1 MTRWL
6 SYEAATTLAVLP
18 PLELLAATDAHVYR
32 QLRSRQD
39 DSAPPELV
47 REALKL
53 QARQSFLNSWWELLN
68 SRRGSHRTF
77 GAILPSLSRWVDRS
91 HGQLIFRT
99 TQVFTGHGCF
109 GQYLRRIGRVVM
121 GICHQYD
128 GSGDTAE
135 HTLEW
140 YPAWEML
147 RRDLRAVIG
156 HDLSLPSVEGP
167 P

>member
-1 MTRWL
+1 MAANLGRLLPNLGGPDGKVRRLYAGIVRSMAQYGASVW
-6 SYEAATTLAVLP
+6 SDDQMAATTLAVLP

-77 GAILPSLSRWVDRS
+77 GAILPFLSRWVDRS
-91 HGQLIFRT
+91 HGQLTFRT

-109 GQYLRRIGRVVM
+109 G
-121 GICHQYD
+121 
-128 GSGDTAE
+128 
-135 HTLEW
+135 
-140 YPAWEML
+140 
-147 RRDLRAVIG
+147 